1 MKTKKKNMRSRLI
14 VLVCFIVILPVAWI
28 LVVRFEGEKPSIT
41 LELPSASIGKT
52 QELSLSVSD
61 AKSGV
66 RRIWIG
72 LIKEGKEV
80 VLFKKDL
87 PFAGLIRGGIIHQES
102 FKIVIEPRKMGITDG
117 KAILRMVARDY
128 SWRRWLHGNT
138 TYLEKDVMID
148 TKPPEVDIL
157 SRAHNVNQG
166 GSGLVIYRLSETC
179 PKSGVFVGENFFP
192 GYPGYFKD
200 NNILMAFFA
209 LDYKQS
215 PSVKIFV
222 NATDFGGNNS
232 KAGFQYYIKKRIFK
246 KVPLEISDQF
256 LNWKMPEFDVGISP
270 DSQAPLVDKF
280 LKVNRELRKDN
291 NGQILKIAEKTD
303 KKLYWN
309 GVFLR
314 LPNSARK
321 ASFADHRRYKHKG
334 HVIDR
339 QVHLGIDLASIAHS
353 PIPAS
358 NRGKVVF
365 VGHIGIYGKTIII
378 DHGFGLF
385 SIYSHL
391 SAFDVKM
398 GKIVSKGEII
408 GRTGITGLAGGDH
421 LHFGMLVNKTFVN
434 PVEWWDASWI
444 KNNISDKINR
454 VKPNPDKLS
463 SGSARNNK

>member
-1 MKTKKKNMRSRLI
+1 LKTKKKNMRSRLI

-28 LVVRFEGEKPSIT
+28 LVVRLEGEKPSIT

-72 LIKEGKEV
+72 LIKDGKEV
-80 VLFKKDL
+80 DLFKKDL
-87 PFAGLIRGGIIHQES
+87 PFAGLIRGGTIHQES

-128 SWRRWLHGNT
+128 SWRRWLQGNT

-179 PKSGVFVGENFFP
+179 PNSGVFVGENFFP

-200 NNILMAFFA
+200 NNMLMAFFA
-209 LDYKQS
+209 LDYKQG
-215 PSVKIFV
+215 PGTKIFV
-222 NATDFGGNNS
+222 HATDFAGNS
-232 KAGFQYYIKKRIFK
+232 SRAGFPYYIKRKVFK
-246 KVPLEISDQF
+246 KDLLEISDRF
-256 LNWKMPEFDVGISP
+256 LNWKMPEFDVDIST
-270 DSQAPLVDKF
+270 DSQTPLVDKF
-280 LKVNRELRKDN
+280 LKVNRELRLDN
-291 NGQILKIAEKTD
+291 YRQILSIVKSTD
-303 KKLYWN
+303 KKLYWK
-309 GVFLR
+309 GTFLR
-314 LPNSARK
+314 LPKSARR
-321 ASFADHRRYKHKG
+321 AGFADHRRYKYKG
-334 HVIDR
+334 HIIDR
-339 QVHLGIDLASIAHS
+339 QIHMGVDLASVAHS
-353 PIPAS
+353 PVSAS
-358 NRGKVVF
+358 NTGKVVF
-365 VGHIGIYGKTIII
+365 AGYLGIYGKTVII

-385 SIYSHL
+385 SMYSHL
-391 SAFDVKM
+391 SAFTVKKEHM
-398 GKIVSKGEII
+398 VSKGDII

-444 KNNISDKINR
+444 KNNISDKINT
-454 VKPNPDKLS
+454 VTS
-463 SGSARNNK
+463 NNR

>member
-1 MKTKKKNMRSRLI
+1 LKTKKKNMRSGLI

-28 LVVRFEGEKPSIT
+28 LVVRLEGEKPSIT
-41 LELPSASIGKT
+41 LELPSPSLGKT

-66 RRIWIG
+66 RSIWIG
-72 LIKEGKEV
+72 LIKDGKEV
-80 VLFKKDL
+80 DLFKKDL
-87 PFAGLIRGGIIHQES
+87 PFAGLVRGGIIHQET
-102 FKIVIEPRKMGITDG
+102 FEILIEPRKMGITDG

-128 SWRRWLHGNT
+128 SWRGWLQGNT

-166 GSGLVIYRLSETC
+166 GAGLVIYRVSETC

-246 KVPLEISDQF
+246 KVSLGISDQF
-256 LNWKMPEFDVGISP
+256 LNWKMPEFDVDISP
-270 DSQAPLVDKF
+270 DSKAPLVDKF
-280 LKVNRELRKDN
+280 LKVNRALRKEN
-291 NGQILKIAEKTD
+291 NGQILKIVEKTD

-321 ASFADHRRYKHKG
+321 ASFADHRRYKYK
-334 HVIDR
+334 
-339 QVHLGIDLASIAHS
+339 Q
-353 PIPAS
+353 
-358 NRGKVVF
+358 
-365 VGHIGIYGKTIII
+365 
-378 DHGFGLF
+378 
-385 SIYSHL
+385 
-391 SAFDVKM
+391 
-398 GKIVSKGEII
+398 
-408 GRTGITGLAGGDH
+408 
-421 LHFGMLVNKTFVN
+421 
-434 PVEWWDASWI
+434 
-444 KNNISDKINR
+444 
-454 VKPNPDKLS
+454 
-463 SGSARNNK
+463 

>member
-1 MKTKKKNMRSRLI
+1 LKTKKKNIKSRLI
-14 VLVCFIVILPVAWI
+14 VLICFIVILPVVWI
-28 LVVRFEGEKPSIT
+28 LVVRLEGEKPSIT
-41 LELPSASIGKT
+41 LELPSVSIGKT
-52 QELSLSVSD
+52 QEFSFSVSD

-72 LIKEGKEV
+72 LIKDGKEV

-102 FKIVIEPRKMGITDG
+102 FKIMIEPVKIGITDG

-128 SWRRWLHGNT
+128 SWRKWFHGNT

-179 PKSGVFVGENFFP
+179 TKSGVYVGNDFFP
-192 GYPGYFKD
+192 GYSGYFKD
-200 NNILMAFFA
+200 SNILMAFFA

-215 PSVKIFV
+215 PGVKIFV

-246 KVPLEISDQF
+246 KVSLEISDRF
-256 LNWKMPEFDVGISP
+256 LNWKMPEFDVDISP
-270 DSQAPLVDKF
+270 DSKAPMVDKF
-280 LKVNRELRKDN
+280 LKINRELRKDN
-291 NGQILKIAEKTD
+291 NGQILKLVEKTD
-303 KKLYWN
+303 KKLYWD
-309 GVFLR
+309 GIFLR

-321 ASFADHRRYKHKG
+321 ASFADHRRYKYKG

-358 NRGKVVF
+358 NKGKVVF

-378 DHGFGLF
+378 DHGFGFF
-385 SIYSHL
+385 SIYAHL

-408 GRTGITGLAGGDH
+408 GHTGSTGLAGGDH

-434 PVEWWDASWI
+434 PIEWWDASWI

-454 VKPNPDKLS
+454 VKT
-463 SGSARNNK
+463 NNR

>member
-1 MKTKKKNMRSRLI
+1 
-14 VLVCFIVILPVAWI
+14 
-28 LVVRFEGEKPSIT
+28 
-41 LELPSASIGKT
+41 
-52 QELSLSVSD
+52 
-61 AKSGV
+61 
-66 RRIWIG
+66 
-72 LIKEGKEV
+72 
-80 VLFKKDL
+80 
-87 PFAGLIRGGIIHQES
+87 
-102 FKIVIEPRKMGITDG
+102 
-117 KAILRMVARDY
+117 
-128 SWRRWLHGNT
+128 
-138 TYLEKDVMID
+138 MID

-166 GSGLVIYRLSETC
+166 GAGLVIYRVSETC
-179 PKSGVFVGENFFP
+179 PKSGVVVGENFFP

-209 LDYKQS
+209 LDYEQG
-215 PSVKIFV
+215 PGVKIFV

-246 KVPLEISDQF
+246 KVPLEISYRF
-256 LNWKMPEFDVGISP
+256 LNWKMPEFDADISP
-270 DSQAPLVDKF
+270 DSKAPLVDKF
-280 LKVNRELRKDN
+280 LKVNREFRKDN
-291 NGQILKIAEKTD
+291 NEQILKIVEKTD
-303 KKLYWN
+303 KKLYWS

-321 ASFADHRRYKHKG
+321 ASFADHRRYKYKG

-358 NRGKVVF
+358 NKGKVIF

-385 SIYSHL
+385 SIYAHL
-391 SAFDVKM
+391 SSFDVKM

-408 GRTGITGLAGGDH
+408 GHTGSTGLAGGDH

-444 KNNISDKINR
+444 KNNISDNK
-454 VKPNPDKLS
+454 
-463 SGSARNNK
+463 SG

>member
-28 LVVRFEGEKPSIT
+28 LVIRLEGEKPSIT

-72 LIKEGKEV
+72 LIKDGKEV
-80 VLFKKDL
+80 DLFKKDL
-87 PFAGLIRGGIIHQES
+87 PFAGLIRGGTIHQET
-102 FKIVIEPRKMGITDG
+102 FKVLIEPRKMGITDG

-128 SWRRWLHGNT
+128 SWRGWLQGNT

-200 NNILMAFFA
+200 NNMLIAFFA
-209 LDYKQS
+209 LDYEQG
-215 PSVKIFV
+215 PGTKIFAT
-222 NATDFGGNNS
+222 ATDFAGNS
-232 KAGFQYYIKKRIFK
+232 SRAGFPYYIKRKVFK
-246 KVPLEISDQF
+246 KDLLEISDRF
-256 LNWKMPEFDVGISP
+256 LNWKMPEFDVDISP
-270 DSQAPLVDKF
+270 DSQTPLVDKF
-280 LKVNRELRKDN
+280 LKVNREVRLDN
-291 NGQILKIAEKTD
+291 YKQLLSIVENTD
-303 KKLYWN
+303 KKLYWK
-309 GVFLR
+309 GTFLR
-314 LPNSARK
+314 LPKSARR
-321 ASFADHRRYKHKG
+321 AGFADHRRYRYKG
-334 HVIDR
+334 HIIDR
-339 QVHLGIDLASIAHS
+339 QIHMGVDLASVARS
-353 PIPAS
+353 PVSAS
-358 NRGKVVF
+358 NTGKVAF
-365 VGHIGIYGKTIII
+365 AGYLGIYGKTVII
-378 DHGFGLF
+378 DHGFGLL
-385 SIYSHL
+385 SMYSHL
-391 SAFDVKM
+391 STFTVKKEQM
-398 GKIVSKGEII
+398 VSRGEII

-421 LHFGMLVNKTFVN
+421 LHFGMLVHNTFVN

-444 KNNISDKINR
+444 KNNVTSKIKD
-454 VKPNPDKLS
+454 VQ
-463 SGSARNNK
+463 SAIP

>member
-1 MKTKKKNMRSRLI
+1 LKTKKKNIKSRLI
-14 VLVCFIVILPVAWI
+14 VLICIIVILPVAWI
-28 LVVRFEGEKPSIT
+28 LMVRLEGEKPSIT
-41 LELPSASIGKT
+41 LELPYASIGKT

-61 AKSGV
+61 EKSGI
-66 RRIWIG
+66 RRIWVG
-72 LIKEGKEV
+72 LIKDGKEV

-102 FKIVIEPRKMGITDG
+102 FKIVVEPVKMGITDG

-128 SWRRWLHGNT
+128 SWRRWFQGNT

-166 GSGLVIYRLSETC
+166 GSGLVIYRVSETC
-179 PKSGVFVGENFFP
+179 TKSGVYVGDNFFP
-192 GYPGYFKD
+192 GYSGYFKD

-209 LDYKQS
+209 LDYKQR
-215 PSVKIFV
+215 PGVKIFV

-246 KVPLEISDQF
+246 KVPLEISYRF
-256 LNWKMPEFDVGISP
+256 LNWKMPEFDADISP
-270 DSQAPLVDKF
+270 DSKAPLVDKF
-280 LKVNRELRKDN
+280 LKVNREFRKDN
-291 NGQILKIAEKTD
+291 NEQILKIVEKTD
-303 KKLYWN
+303 KKLYWG

-321 ASFADHRRYKHKG
+321 ASFADHRRYEYKG

-358 NRGKVVF
+358 NKGKVIF

-385 SIYSHL
+385 SIYAHL
-391 SAFDVKM
+391 SSFDVKM

-408 GRTGITGLAGGDH
+408 GHTGSTGLAGGDH

-454 VKPNPDKLS
+454 VRLS
-463 SGSARNNK
+463 VS